1 MFVVRNALPLLLILS
16 CVSRPIN
23 PWRMEGWPGS
33 KPGAAVE
40 GEGLFDL
47 RDGRTWT
54 FKDRVDDTRPELTL
68 SLHKTE
74 DGRYLLRGRSGGD
87 IEIAKE
93 AGFLVLQRGFSV
105 VDKPLKFSGRVGQG
119 WHAAGAKCYFFGYDK
134 VPVAGEK
141 VRALVVAVDRRTQ
154 GGRVRDLY
162 WFAKD
167 YGWVRI
173 RNERNGGLAHD
184 AFLTSFEPGA
194 SED

>member
-1 MFVVRNALPLLLILS
+1 MSVLRNALPLLLVAS

-23 PWRMEGWPGS
+23 PWKMEGWPGS
-33 KPGAAVE
+33 KPGAEVE

-47 RDGRTWT
+47 RHGRTWPFT
-54 FKDRVDDTRPELTL
+54 DRVDKARPELTL
-68 SLHKTE
+68 SLEKTG
-74 DGRYLLRGRSGGD
+74 DGRYVLRGRRGGD
-87 IEIAKE
+87 VEITKDD
-93 AGFLVLQRGFSV
+93 GFLVLQRGFSV

-119 WHAAGAKCYFFGYDK
+119 WNAAGAKCYFFGYDR
-134 VPVAGEK
+134 VSVADEK

-173 RNERNGGLAHD
+173 RNERNGGLIHD